1 MAQSVFVFRKS
12 NRIMSG
18 DLAELWPQIC
28 IEPAYDAG
36 DLLVFDEETGSVI
49 DISPKHPP
57 VSHVADPADTAPP
70 RRGRPK
76 LGVVSREVTL
86 LPRHWDWLSR
96 QRGGASA
103 ALRRLA
109 DDARKAQESSDQ
121 TRQRQE
127 AAHKFMTAMAGDLP
141 NFEEALRSLYR
152 GDAQSFDQFVRKW
165 PDDIRSTAT
174 QMAFPEG

>member
-1 MAQSVFVFRKS
+1 MEIQRCVFKLQVTEIQQPSGFGFGVSDQSFIIDDRKS
-12 NRIMSG
+12 I
-18 DLAELWPQIC
+18 
-28 IEPAYDAG
+28 
-36 DLLVFDEETGSVI
+36 
-49 DISPKHPP
+49 
-57 VSHVADPADTAPP
+57 DPADTAPP

-103 ALRRLA
+103 ALRRLV